1 MMLCKWMGKMKV
13 ILCVHKKNKYE
24 ALGMI
29 REAVS
34 QRGPCFLFGV
44 SGPKPFLGYHLLLII
59 LEF

>member
-13 ILCVHKKNKYE
+13 ILCIHKKNKYE

-34 QRGPCFLFGV
+34 Q
-44 SGPKPFLGYHLLLII
+44 
-59 LEF
+59 